1 MMRMN
6 QAVLQFSRKQK
17 LPMVIQDERS
27 ECGHAC
33 VAMISCFHGHSLDL
47 YQLRQISPTSG
58 RGVTL
63 LDINQLL
70 EGLGFITRALQ
81 VPLEELSHIQCP
93 AILHWNMNHFVV
105 LKAVKKNL
113 VVIHDPAVGIR
124 HCTMEEVSRSFTGIV
139 LEVDPSIHFKAIL
152 GDKPFT
158 LYELIKTIRG
168 VNLYIILLLL
178 LSLCI
183 EVLHLLNPLFIQ
195 YVTDDVIGYSEQSN
209 LVVIASG
216 FLILILIQVV
226 ANYVRGNMVVYFT
239 NNLTEQFSSNVVSHL
254 LKLPLSFFEKR
265 HKGDLQSK
273 FQAIDQIQKKISTD
287 FVNAVLD
294 GFMIMV
300 HFAVMWIYSSLLTI
314 LVCLALCVSLAL
326 RYFSY
331 QGLRRQTETS
341 IHEHAKAMS
350 AFLETLQGIIPIK
363 SFLKERLRFGVW
375 RNAYIDALNADIRVS
390 RLNVIYQVSNQL
402 LSHVE
407 HILVV
412 CIGTRLV
419 LLNQFSVG
427 MLIAFLSYRLL
438 FVNKASSFIQNIV
451 DYQLITIQLRRLSD
465 ILFQE
470 PEVVKQGC
478 MAIPS
483 TIKGA
488 LTLENVSF
496 KYDQRGGDILNQVHL
511 KINAG
516 EKVVI
521 IGRSG
526 GGKSTLLKVMMGL
539 LDRASGEIYIDDI
552 SIDDLGLKHYRDIT
566 AAVMQD
572 DALLSG
578 SILNNIAFFD
588 EQIDLNRV
596 YEVAKLAFIH
606 DEIRQLPMGY
616 ETLVGDMGS
625 HLSGGQKQR
634 ILLARALYKRPKILF
649 LDEATSHLDVE
660 NEKKINQAL
669 KALSMTQIVIA
680 HRQETILMAD
690 RVIDLK
696 DCH

>member
-1 MMRMN
+1 MMKMN
-6 QAVLQFSRKQK
+6 QAVLQFSRKPK
-17 LPMVIQDERS
+17 LPIIIQDERS

-47 YQLRQISPTSG
+47 YQLRQMSPTSG

-63 LDINQLL
+63 LDINQLF
-70 EGLGFITRALQ
+70 EELGFITRALQ
-81 VPLEELSHIQCP
+81 VPLEELSCIQCP

-113 VVIHDPAVGIR
+113 VVIHDPAVGAR
-124 HCTMEEVSRSFTGIV
+124 HCSMEEVSRSFTGIV
-139 LEVDPSIHFKAIL
+139 LEVEPSIHFKAIL

-168 VNLYIILLLL
+168 GNLYIILLLL
-178 LSLCI
+178 LSLCV

-294 GFMIMV
+294 GLMIMV
-300 HFAVMWIYSSLLTI
+300 HFAVMWIYSSLLTL
-314 LVCLALCVSLAL
+314 LVCLALCASLAL

-331 QGLRRQTETS
+331 QGLRQQTETS

-419 LLNQFSVG
+419 LSNQFSVG
-427 MLIAFLSYRLL
+427 MLLAFLSYRLL

-451 DYQLITIQLRRLSD
+451 DYQLISIQLRRLSD

-483 TIKGA
+483 SIKGG
-488 LTLENVSF
+488 LTLENISF
-496 KYDQRGGDILNQVHL
+496 KYDQRGADILNHVHL
-511 KINAG
+511 KINPG

-539 LDRASGEIYIDDI
+539 LERSSGEIYIDGI
-552 SIDDLGLKHYRDIT
+552 PLNDLGLKHYRDIT

-596 YEVAKLAFIH
+596 YEVAQLAFIH

-690 RVIDLK
+690 RVIDLN